1 MRISRALVGC
11 VLVVFLAM
19 VAWGCGEEESSD
31 GSGASG
37 DQTLR
42 TAFSADP
49 APLDPDSYY
58 EAEGLAITTSVYE
71 GLLQYKPDSDELE
84 GELATDWE
92 VSEDGLTYTFT
103 LRDDVTFSDGTPF
116 NS

>member
-1 MRISRALVGC
+1 MSARSRVVRSLSATAVIAL
-11 VLVVFLAM
+11 LVS
-19 VAWGCGEEESSD
+19 GCGEDDSNSESA
-31 GSGASG
+31 G
-37 DQTLR
+37 TLR

-92 VSEDGLTYTFT
+92 ISDDGLTYTFE
-103 LRDDVTFSDGTPF
+103 LRDDVVFSDGRPL
-116 NS
+116 